1 MIKKLMKVK
10 VNLFQLLVIL
20 CTTGFIVFI
29 TTSYSYSNNSDS
41 FANETY
47 TNAESHCTP
56 SIKRMKDFKYVKP
69 ILFVDNNCEGIQFAG
84 LKSELSEMIDRYAR
98 KSEINIASIYLK
110 DFQSN
115 DYLSINETQTY
126 VPASLMKVALLI
138 SILKMSE
145 STPGF
150 LDKQITFK
158 IPYNSA
164 KTQNIITKTIQLGS
178 TYTVKELMT
187 YMIKYS
193 DNNAT
198 NLVAS
203 SIEEG
208 LLEKVFSD
216 FGLKAPNSK
225 NKDINIT
232 CAEYSCFMRA
242 LYNGA
247 YLTKEHS
254 EYALEL
260 LITSDF
266 ENGLRKPIPKEYKIA
281 SKFGESGNQTEK
293 QLHESGI
300 IYLDN
305 KAYLLTVM
313 TKGASAETLAKVI
326 SSISEK
332 VFTEMN
338 GKPM

>member
-1 MIKKLMKVK
+1 MIKKLKKVK

-29 TTSYSYSNNSDS
+29 ATSYSYSNNPDS
-41 FANETY
+41 FANDTY
-47 TNAESHCTP
+47 TNAESHCSP
-56 SIKRMKDFKYVKP
+56 SVKRMKDFKYVKP
-69 ILFVDNNCEGIQFAG
+69 ILFVDNNCEGLQFAG
-84 LKSELSEMIDRYAR
+84 LKSDLTSMLDGYT
-98 KSEINIASIYLK
+98 KKNEIKIASIYLK

-126 VPASLMKVALLI
+126 IPASLMKVALLI

-145 STPGF
+145 NTPGF
-150 LDKQITFK
+150 LDKQITYK
-158 IPYNSA
+158 IPYNSP
-164 KTQNIITKTIQLGS
+164 KTQNILTKSIQLGS

-203 SIEEG
+203 TIEDG
-208 LLEKVFSD
+208 LLQKVFSD
-216 FGLKAPNSK
+216 FGLKAPDSK
-225 NKDINIT
+225 NQDINIT

-242 LYNGA
+242 LFNGA

-260 LITSDF
+260 LTTSDF
-266 ENGLRKPIPKEYKIA
+266 ENGLRKPIPKEFKIA

-300 IYLDN
+300 VYLDN

-313 TKGASAETLAKVI
+313 TKGASEKTLEKVI

-332 VFTEMN
+332 VYTEMSE
-338 GKPM
+338 KTM